1 MSLRTNISNTF
12 ENTTVSDAE
21 LISISPW
28 LIATGILICSWVIL
42 ANSVVFLCLVT
53 SPKTKKISMF
63 IQLLS
68 LSFTD
73 MHVGLCMIPMFL
85 TQSTA
90 LNSNVR
96 ACAITIYVYFVSQG
110 ATLYHTLLVCIHRLI
125 NMKQKSNAKQ
135 ENFNATLVQISLIW
149 IGCLIF
155 FGIPFPVLIKPSGDV
170 QACSL
175 PVIFGQNYIFATPL
189 WGALLILPFSCVN
202 ILYVYLLAYLRA
214 RLKDIH
220 VRTAHITRTHSLEL
234 SNIGKRNK
242 KFEFDHNGL
251 TPVVNKVE
259 TKLNASTH
267 AVVKSVGILGQEP
280 GTSKNLSEQKCRTI
294 HVKQANTHAMNE
306 AHSAQGTEQNM
317 NRQDERIFKGYSI
330 KETDLCR
337 QRINVMGTNNSRLGL
352 KTLRRVLVT
361 VGIIL
366 TSLDV
371 CMAPLV
377 FFAFFENV
385 NVGYVNRSIRLLCL
399 MMATMNSALNPV
411 INVSMIKPFRQIL
424 FEKAKKLFR
433 SLDCR

>member
-1 MSLRTNISNTF
+1 MSLRMNISNTLG
-12 ENTTVSDAE
+12 NSTVPDTE
-21 LISISPW
+21 LIDISPW
-28 LIATGILICSWVIL
+28 LVATGILICAWVIL

-53 SPKTKKISMF
+53 SPKTKKMSVF

-73 MHVGLCMIPMFL
+73 MNVGLCMIPMFL
-85 TQSTA
+85 TQSTT
-90 LNSNVR
+90 LFFNVR
-96 ACAITIYVYFVSQG
+96 ACAIIIYVYFVSQG

-125 NMKQKSNAKQ
+125 TMKQKSNAKQ
-135 ENFNATLVQISLIW
+135 DNFNATLVQISLIW

-175 PVIFGQNYIFATPL
+175 PVIFGQNYIFATSL
-189 WGALLILPFSCVN
+189 WGALLILPLSCVN
-202 ILYVYLLAYLRA
+202 ILYVYLLASLRA
-214 RLKDIH
+214 RLKAVH
-220 VRTAHITRTHSLEL
+220 VRTARVTRTHSLEL
-234 SNIGKRNK
+234 SNIGKRKN

-259 TKLNASTH
+259 TKLKTH

-280 GTSKNLSEQKCRTI
+280 GTSKGLSEQKCRTI
-294 HVKQANTHAMNE
+294 HVKQANTHVMNE

-317 NRQDERIFKGYSI
+317 IRQDERIFKRYSI
-330 KETDLCR
+330 KKTDFCR
-337 QRINVMGTNNSRLGL
+337 QGINVMGTNNNRLGL

-377 FFAFFENV
+377 FFAFFENI
-385 NVGYVNRSIRLLCL
+385 NVGYVNRSIKLLCL
-399 MMATMNSALNPV
+399 VMATMNSALNPV

>member
-21 LISISPW
+21 LIRISPW

-53 SPKTKKISMF
+53 SPKTKKISVF

-73 MHVGLCMIPMFL
+73 MNVGLCMIPMVL
-85 TQSTA
+85 TQSTT
-90 LNSNVR
+90 LFSNNR
-96 ACAITIYVYFVSQG
+96 ACAIIIYVYFVSQG

-125 NMKQKSNAKQ
+125 KMKQKSNAKQ

-155 FGIPFPVLIKPSGDV
+155 FGIPFPVLIKPSGDD

-175 PVIFGQNYIFATPL
+175 SLIFGQNYIFAALL

-214 RLKDIH
+214 RLKAVH
-220 VRTAHITRTHSLEL
+220 VRTAHVTRTHSLEL
-234 SNIGKRNK
+234 SNIGKRNN

-259 TKLNASTH
+259 TKLNTH

-280 GTSKNLSEQKCRTI
+280 GTSKGLSEQKCRTI
-294 HVKQANTHAMNE
+294 NVKQATTHVMNE

-317 NRQDERIFKGYSI
+317 IRQDERIFKGYSI
-330 KETDLCR
+330 KETDFCR
-337 QRINVMGTNNSRLGL
+337 KRINVMGTNNNRLGL

-377 FFAFFENV
+377 FFAFFEHV
-385 NVGYVNRSIRLLCL
+385 NVGYVNRSIKLLCL
-399 MMATMNSALNPV
+399 VMATMNSALNPV

-433 SLDCR
+433 SLDCM